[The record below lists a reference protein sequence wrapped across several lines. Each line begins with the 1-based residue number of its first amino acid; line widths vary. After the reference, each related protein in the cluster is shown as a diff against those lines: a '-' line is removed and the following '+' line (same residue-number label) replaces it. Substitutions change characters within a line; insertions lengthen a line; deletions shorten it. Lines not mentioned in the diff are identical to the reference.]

1 MITLGISL
9 VIVFDPMTSVL
20 KMDVVYVKIGVQK
33 PTANPQVILY
43 TSYAFKNLT
52 LFLLQK

>member
-1 MITLGISL
+1 MSITSMITLGISL

-33 PTANPQVILY
+33 PTANPQVMM
-43 TSYAFKNLT
+43 
-52 LFLLQK
+52 